1 MNRAKLVKNIG
12 TYFFLGIISLIII
25 LPILHIVLSAFK
37 TNAEI
42 ARMTIFPG
50 SLYLNNFKTVFEN
63 PYTLFAFFN
72 SLILVAVSLFL
83 IVMITSL
90 ASYGLSRRKEKIFTV
105 LYIIFLMAMIIP
117 AVSSMVPLYK
127 LIASLSLMD
136 TRFALI
142 LIYTTSGIPMG
153 ILMFTSFTKTVPVS
167 LDEAAMIEGC
177 SYLTRFYKIIFPL
190 LRPIT
195 ASLIIMRLPAIWNDF
210 MMPLL
215 FIRDQWK
222 KPITLVVYAFSWEHQ
237 QDFGAIFALLV
248 MAMIPPIVFFMIGQ
262 RNIYKAIAAGAVKS

>member
-1 MNRAKLVKNIG
+1 MTRAKIIKSIG
-12 TYFFLGIISLIII
+12 IYIFLGLLSLIII

-50 SLYLNNFKTVFEN
+50 SLYLKNFKTVFDN

-72 SLILVAVSLFL
+72 SMILVVSSLFL
-83 IVMITSL
+83 IVIITSL
-90 ASYGLSRRKEKIFTV
+90 ASYGLSRRKEKVFSV
-105 LYIIFLMAMIIP
+105 LYVVFLMAMIIP

-127 LIASLSLMD
+127 LISSLSLMD
-136 TRFALI
+136 TRLSLI

-153 ILMFTSFTKTVPVS
+153 ILLYTSFTKTVPVS

-177 SYLTRFYKIIFPL
+177 SYLTRFYQIIFPL